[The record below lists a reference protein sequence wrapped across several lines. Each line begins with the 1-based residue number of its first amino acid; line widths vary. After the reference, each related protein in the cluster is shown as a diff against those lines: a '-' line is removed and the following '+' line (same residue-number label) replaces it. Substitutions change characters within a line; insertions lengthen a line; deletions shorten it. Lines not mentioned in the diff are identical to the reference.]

1 MKIEIRYPYGRGIK
15 MTFAMFLQ
23 STGVVSKTACKKSS
37 ALQNFRHKNVLYNH
51 INTNFTSKK
60 VYRAEHAEYTD
71 TRSIFLSS

>member
-23 STGVVSKTACKKSS
+23 
-37 ALQNFRHKNVLYNH
+37 YNH